1 MSDSQPETKNEL
13 LDGLLGDFL
22 DESDQL
28 LTQLNK
34 NLLQLDEWVQSL
46 DEQHPQRCDEQLL
59 NEMFRSAHSLKGLSA
74 MLGLTDINH
83 LTHKI
88 ENVFDAAHHDQ
99 LSITPDVIEL
109 MFMGL
114 DQLTAMVGLLKEP
127 GGEPVVC
134 DAVLEAIRRMLQ
146 TAGAEKKQTTQADA
160 ERRPVRRG
168 GRGTPGRWRRLRH
181 GAAIRSV

>member
-88 ENVFDAAHHDQ
+88 ENVFDAVRHDQ

-160 ERRPVRRG
+160 RVRPVRRG